1 MRKHPFLMALFLVGC
16 VFVLFFVSVLV
27 LALIFGRPATF
38 PVGEK
43 VAVVEIQGV
52 IDSSRDL
59 MDQLVEHR
67 EDPTV
72 KAVVLRINSP
82 GGAVGPAQEIY
93 EEVKKLARVKPV
105 VVSMGTVAASGGYYV
120 AVPARRIL
128 ANPGTLTGSIG
139 VVMQFTNVEELLA
152 KIGLKNRVVKSG
164 AHKDMGSATREMT
177 EEERAILQELIDDV
191 HLQFVSAIAEGRKMD
206 LKRVKEL
213 ADGRIY
219 TGRQALKVGLVDE
232 LGNLQDAIALAG
244 KMGGIQGKP
253 QVVYPER
260 QRPDFLRY
268 LFEESRARLG
278 DVLSSREVPGLQ
290 FIWYGF

>member
-16 VFVLFFVSVLV
+16 VFVFFFVSVIV
-27 LALIFGRPATF
+27 LALIFGRPTTF

-52 IDSSRDL
+52 IDSSRSL
-59 MDQLVEHR
+59 MEQLVDYR

-72 KAVVLRINSP
+72 KAVVLRVNSP

-93 EEVKKLARVKPV
+93 EEVKKLARDKPV

-139 VVMQFTNVEELLA
+139 VVMQFTNMEELLA
-152 KIGLKNRVVKSG
+152 KIGLKSQVVKSG
-164 AHKDMGSATREMT
+164 AHKDIGSATREMT
-177 EEERAILQELIDDV
+177 DEEKNILQGLIDDV

-219 TGRQALKVGLVDE
+219 TGRQALKIGLVDE

-253 QVVYPER
+253 QVIYPER
-260 QRPDFLRY
+260 HRPDFLRY
-268 LFEESRARLG
+268 LVEESKARLG
-278 DVLSSREVPGLQ
+278 EVLSNRDLPGLQ
-290 FIWYGF
+290 FVWYGF

>member
-27 LALIFGRPATF
+27 LALVFGRPTAF

-52 IDSSRDL
+52 INSSREL
-59 MDQLVEHR
+59 MEQLVDDR

-139 VVMQFTNVEELLA
+139 VVMQFTNIEELLA
-152 KIGLKNRVVKSG
+152 KIGLKSRVVKSG

-191 HLQFVSAIAEGRKMD
+191 HLQFVTAIAEGRKMD

-219 TGRQALKVGLVDE
+219 TGRQALKIGLVDE

-260 QRPDFLRY
+260 ERPDFLRY
-268 LFEESRARLG
+268 LFEESRTRLG
-278 DVLSSREVPGLQ
+278 DVLSSPEIPGLK
-290 FIWYGF
+290 FIWNGF

>member
-16 VFVLFFVSVLV
+16 VFVFFFVSVIV
-27 LALIFGRPATF
+27 LALIFGRPTTF

-52 IDSSRDL
+52 IDSSRSL
-59 MDQLVEHR
+59 MEQLVDYR

-72 KAVVLRINSP
+72 KAVVLRVNSP

-93 EEVKKLARVKPV
+93 EEVKKLAREKPV

-139 VVMQFTNVEELLA
+139 VVMQFTNMEELLA
-152 KIGLKNRVVKSG
+152 KIGLKNQVVKSG
-164 AHKDMGSATREMT
+164 AHKDIGSATREMT
-177 EEERAILQELIDDV
+177 DEEKVILQGLIDDV

-219 TGRQALKVGLVDE
+219 TGQQALKIGLVDE

-253 QVVYPER
+253 QVIYPER
-260 QRPDFLRY
+260 HRPDFLRY
-268 LFEESRARLG
+268 LVEESKARLG
-278 DVLSSREVPGLQ
+278 EVLSNRDLPGLQ
-290 FIWYGF
+290 FVWYGF